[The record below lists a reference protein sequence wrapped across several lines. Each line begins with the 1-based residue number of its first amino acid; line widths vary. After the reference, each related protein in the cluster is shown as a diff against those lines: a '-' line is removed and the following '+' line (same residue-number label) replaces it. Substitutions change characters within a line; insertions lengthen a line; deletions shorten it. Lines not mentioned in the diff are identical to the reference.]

1 VNQSNLGVAESFNEI
16 ADLLEIMGQN
26 PFKVRAYRRAAE
38 AIAGLDEPALALL
51 ARDPGAIPGIGESLR
66 AKVEEM
72 ESCGRIEY
80 LERLR
85 AEVPSAILA
94 LIEVPG
100 IGPKTAWKLYE
111 SLGVEDEASL
121 LAAARAQKIRSLP
134 GFGEKTE
141 ANIIKA
147 IENMK
152 MTEGRRPL
160 YSVMP
165 IADKIAVV
173 LSEIDG
179 AERVGIGGSLRRR
192 RDTVGDID
200 LIVSTRIPDRILE
213 AFSSMDVFSHIT
225 AKGSTK
231 AEAVTD
237 DGIKCELRAVAPES
251 YWTGLHH
258 ITGSK
263 AHHVKLRGIAGRHGL
278 KISEYGISRDDTGE
292 MIHVDSEEKLYAIL
306 GMEYIPPELREDRGE
321 IEAAIG
327 GTLPRLIDVDTIR
340 GDIHMHTDWSD
351 GLASIE
357 EMAEAARNMGYEYIA
372 ITDHSR
378 SLGVAHGLS
387 EERLRE
393 HINAVRRADA
403 KIDGIRILSG
413 AEVDILKE
421 GRLDYPDELLA
432 RLDVVIASIHS
443 GFQQDRDTI
452 TSRIIQAMR
461 NPNVDILAHPTGRL
475 LGRRPGYAVD
485 MEAVIREAADTGTAL
500 EINSYP
506 DRLDLR
512 DEHARMARESGVM
525 IAINTDAHSPDELE
539 NIKYGV
545 WVGRRAWLEPH
556 NVVNAMDYEELVL
569 WLDSHKR
576 HRSQT

>member
-1 VNQSNLGVAESFNEI
+1 MNRRNLAVAESFDEI
-16 ADLLEIMGQN
+16 ADLLEIVGEN

-38 AIAGLDEPALALL
+38 AIAGLDEPASTIL

-72 ESCGRIEY
+72 ESCGRIDY
-80 LERLR
+80 LEKLR
-85 AEVPSAILA
+85 AEVPGAILA
-94 LIEVPG
+94 LVEVPG

-121 LAAARAQKIRSLP
+121 LAAARAQKIRGLP
-134 GFGEKTE
+134 GFGKKTE

-147 IENMK
+147 IENMN

-160 YSVMP
+160 YSVLT
-165 IADKIAVV
+165 IADRIAAV
-173 LSEIDG
+173 LRAIDG
-179 AERVGIGGSLRRR
+179 AESVGIGGSLRRKCE
-192 RDTVGDID
+192 TIGDID
-200 LIVSTRIPDRILE
+200 LVVSTQIPDRIME
-213 AFSSMDVFSHIT
+213 AFSSIDMFAEIA

-231 AEAVTD
+231 AEAVTH

-251 YWTGLHH
+251 FWTGLHH
-258 ITGSK
+258 ITGSR
-263 AHHVKLRGIAGRHGL
+263 AHHVKLRGIAGRQGL

-292 MIHVDSEEKLYAIL
+292 MIHVDSEEELYAIL
-306 GMEYIPPELREDRGE
+306 GMNYVPPELREDRGE
-321 IEAAIG
+321 IEAAIS

-340 GDIHMHTDWSD
+340 GDLHMHTDWSD

-357 EMAEAARNMGYEYIA
+357 EMAEAARDMGYEYIV

-393 HINAVRRADA
+393 HVNAVRRADER
-403 KIDGIRILSG
+403 IDGIRILSG

-432 RLDVVIASIHS
+432 RLDLVIASIHS
-443 GFQQDRDTI
+443 GFKQDRDTI
-452 TSRIIQAMR
+452 TTRIIQAMR

-485 MEAVIREAADTGTAL
+485 IEAVIREAAATGTAL

-512 DEHARMARESGVM
+512 DEHARMACDSGVM

-539 NIKYGV
+539 NIRYGV

-556 NVVNAMDYEELVL
+556 NVVNAMDYEELTL

-576 HRSQT
+576 PRP